1 LPDLVGAKH
10 SHPSRAAA
18 KHSQANLMEL
28 SSAERREL
36 ARGTR
41 KAKKLGLAAGRQIF
55 LCCDRRAKCASRK
68 ETRAAWKFLKRRL
81 KELGLS
87 KNGGVMP
94 FRARCLEICVAGPV
108 AVVYPDGIWYGLC
121 CPAVLERIIDEH
133 VLGGRPV
140 IDYVLAEPPGCAVEG
155 AIARATVSD

>member
-1 LPDLVGAKH
+1 
-10 SHPSRAAA
+10 
-18 KHSQANLMEL
+18 MEL
-28 SSAERREL
+28 SSTERAEL
-36 ARGTR
+36 GRGTR

-55 LCCDRRAKCASRK
+55 LCCDRRANCASRK
-68 ETRAAWKFLKRRL
+68 ETRAAWKYLKRRL

-87 KNGGVMP
+87 KNGQLLP

-108 AVVYPDGIWYGLC
+108 AVVYPDGVWYGLC
-121 CPAVLERIIDEH
+121 RPAVLERIIVEH

-140 IDYVLAEPPGCAVEG
+140 IDYVLAEPEACAAQS